1 MYKTSN
7 PRRLFF
13 DIETRANPA
22 ACALM
27 PDPKAPA
34 NLKDPE
40 KIAAAIAVSAHAIE
54 RHGEEAVIAS
64 QCRDHPNA
72 VLFFNPAT
80 GRTAYVCLTEH
91 GFGVAIVD
99 RLDQMVTAYLK
110 NKQHT
115 LNQVARYLQNTGY
128 GLLP

>member
-1 MYKTSN
+1 MQAAISPTFFN
-7 PRRLFF
+7 PKPIL
-13 DIETRANPA
+13 
-22 ACALM
+22 ACLLILAL
-27 PDPKAPA
+27 
-34 NLKDPE
+34 
-40 KIAAAIAVSAHAIE
+40 IAAAIAVSAHAIE

-115 LNQVARYLQNTGY
+115 LNQVSRYLQNTGY